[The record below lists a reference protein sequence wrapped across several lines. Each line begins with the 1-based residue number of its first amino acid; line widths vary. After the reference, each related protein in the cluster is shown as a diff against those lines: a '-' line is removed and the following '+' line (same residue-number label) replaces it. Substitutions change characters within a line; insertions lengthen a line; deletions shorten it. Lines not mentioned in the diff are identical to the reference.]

1 VEIEPGGCG
10 AYRGIRGL
18 DVSMNRRNERRVTI
32 VDRSGGRVD
41 QTVTE
46 AEDGKG
52 GRRWSSLSVLYRL
65 VVNPETSHWILAPAS
80 YLVPNKM

>member
-18 DVSMNRRNERRVTI
+18 GVSINRRNERRVTI

-41 QTVTE
+41 QTITVRE
-46 AEDGKG
+46 
-52 GRRWSSLSVLYRL
+52 RL
-65 VVNPETSHWILAPAS
+65 ER
-80 YLVPNKM
+80 